1 VDIWPPRGLNT
12 SETYQAA
19 IRAIA
24 EDVSTDGLLIIA
36 PAVNSLLLDALPAIR
51 KEVRRYKEKPIVTWA
66 IGDKDGVEKATSFI
80 EQHCIVYPTVRRAI
94 RALSALYRYHKYLE
108 SFS

>member
-1 VDIWPPRGLNT
+1 MDIWPPRGLNT